1 MEGGTFE
8 GWATSHTEVEAW
20 GSVAEDGH
28 QPVGILGKCKTWG
41 RDGDNKGEITSL
53 KL

>member
-1 MEGGTFE
+1 MKDGPLSN
-8 GWATSHTEVEAW
+8 AEVEAW

-28 QPVGILGKCKTWG
+28 QPVGSLASVKPGG
-41 RDGDNKGEITSL
+41 RDGDNKGDIPSL